1 MSSEAA
7 ASVTQLFEKFR
18 GGDGTAARQ
27 LWEHYLP
34 RLLGL
39 ARKTLAGRPQQMA
52 DADDAVQSAFT
63 SFWQRVERGDFPG
76 RLDRDDL
83 WNLLGLFTVRKAL
96 RHARRERAQR
106 RGGGKVLDEAA
117 LIRADG
123 TPLRLDELAGHPPAG
138 EFDLHCEEMLLLLD
152 EELRVFAVLRLLG
165 HRNREIAALLACT
178 ERKVERKLA
187 LIRLVWERQWPA

>member
-1 MSSEAA
+1 MSSEAG

-18 GGDGTAARQ
+18 TGDAVAARR

-39 ARKTLAGRPQQMA
+39 ARRTLAGRPQQVA
-52 DADDAVQSAFT
+52 DADDAVQSAFA

-76 RLDRDDL
+76 RLDRADL

-96 RHARRERAQR
+96 RQARRQRAQR
-106 RGGGKVLDEAA
+106 RGGGKVLDEADLA
-117 LIRADG
+117 RPDG
-123 TPLRLDELAGHPPAG
+123 TPLRLDELAGPLPAG
-138 EFDLHCEEMLLLLD
+138 EFDLHCEELLLSLD

-165 HRNREIAALLACT
+165 HRNRDIAALLGCT

-187 LIRLVWERQWPA
+187 LIRLVWEQHWPG